1 MRKNNNVK
9 IISARLSGVNNPILV
24 INGKKNT
31 KNVKFAVYEGKNKI
45 EYIDDMSFS
54 ENEFLL
60 NILLSKKANV
70 IKVYYING
78 EKEELIYKCY
88 NNKIKRLFL
97 KLFSKIQSVLN
108 IFSATGKFIKM
119 LWKKYRLIVPIKDFR
134 TELNEFKDEIR
145 NRNFKNFYNSLNLVD
160 YNKWIDTKEEK
171 TVYEELK
178 YNPLISVLIPVY
190 NIGRVYLSKCIDSI
204 LNGHYQNFEI
214 CLVDDC
220 SSNKETIE
228 TLEEYA
234 KKDKRIKVKYRK
246 ENGHISRT
254 TNDAL
259 EMATGEFVALVDND
273 DELTEDALYCVA
285 KVLNDD
291 KTIDF
296 IYSDED
302 KLDYKGNRYYP
313 NFKPD
318 YSPDTLLGLNYICHL
333 AVIRKK
339 IVEEVGGFE
348 VGLEGSQDHDL
359 FLKVVEKTDKIY
371 HIPKILY
378 HWRIVKGSTSETMDN
393 KGYATEKGRLAV
405 ENALKRRGRVGT
417 VTTEK
422 KCLHY
427 IVNYEVKDEP
437 LVSIIIPTKDYADV
451 TETCLKSIYEKTDYK
466 NYEIIVMNNNS
477 EKKETFELFDK
488 YKKKYKNF
496 KVVDANYEFNY
507 SKINNDAV
515 KHAKGDYICLLN
527 NDTEIISSNWLSVM
541 VGYASLPYIGAVGA
555 KLLYPDNTVQH
566 CGIIIGLG
574 GTAGHIGVNLPEDDL
589 LNFGRLLIPFDCSAV
604 TAACLLV
611 SKDKYL
617 EVGGLEENLT
627 VAFNDVDF
635 NMKLLE
641 KGYYNI
647 CLSQIKLYHYESK
660 TRGYDT
666 TSEKHKRFLREKE
679 YMFNKWKE
687 KINDDKFY
695 NKNYSRTIPFN
706 LDK

>member
-1 MRKNNNVK
+1 MQKNKDIK
-9 IISARLSGVNNPILV
+9 ILSAKLSGVNNPILV
-24 INGKKNT
+24 INGKKNN
-31 KNVKFAVYEGKNKI
+31 KKIKFNVYEGKNKI
-45 EYIDDMSFS
+45 EYIDDMGFS
-54 ENEFLL
+54 EDEFLL
-60 NILLSKKANV
+60 NILLSKKSSV
-70 IKVYYING
+70 VKVYYVNG
-78 EKEELIYKCY
+78 DKEKLIYKCF
-88 NNKIKRLFL
+88 NNKLKRLFL
-97 KLFSKIQSVLN
+97 KIFSKLESVFN
-108 IFSATGKFIKM
+108 IFGAFFKFTKM
-119 LWKKYRLIVPIKDFR
+119 LRKKYGLIVPLSSLKM
-134 TELNEFKDEIR
+134 ELHELKDEIR
-145 NRNFKNFYNSLNLVD
+145 NRNFKNFYNSYNLVD
-160 YNKWIDTKEEK
+160 YNKWIDTREEK
-171 TVYEELK
+171 TEYKELD

-190 NIGRVYLSKCIDSI
+190 NIGKEYLSKCLDSI

-220 SSNKETIE
+220 SKNEETIE
-228 TLEEYA
+228 TLKEYEQ
-234 KKDKRIKVKYRK
+234 KDERIKVKYRK

-259 EMATGEFVALVDND
+259 EMAKGEFVALVDND

-285 KVLNDD
+285 RALNEDN
-291 KTIDF
+291 TLDF

-302 KLDYKGNRYYP
+302 KLDYRGNRYYP

-318 YSPDTLLGLNYICHL
+318 YSPDTLMALNYICHL

-359 FLKVVEKTDKIY
+359 FLKIVEKTDRIY

-378 HWRIVKGSTSETMDN
+378 HWRIVKGSTSETLDN
-393 KGYATEKGRLAV
+393 KEYAIEKGRLAV
-405 ENALKRRGRVGT
+405 ENALKRRNLSGT
-417 VTTEK
+417 VTTEQ

-427 IVNYEVKDEP
+427 IVNYDVKEEP
-437 LVSIIIPTKDYADV
+437 LVSIIIPTKDYADI
-451 TETCLKSIYEKTDYK
+451 TEQCLKSIYEKTDYK

-477 EKKETFELFDK
+477 EKKETFDLFDK

-496 KVVDANYEFNY
+496 RVIDANYEFNY

-515 KHAKGDYICLLN
+515 KNAKGEYICLLN
-527 NDTEIISSNWLSVM
+527 NDTEVISSNWLTSM

-555 KLLYPDNTVQH
+555 KLLFPDNTIQH
-566 CGIIIGLG
+566 CGIILGLG

-589 LNFGRLLIPFDCSAV
+589 LNFGRLLVPFDCSAV

-611 SKDKYL
+611 SKKKYL
-617 EVGGLEENLT
+617 EVNGLEENLT

-647 CLSQIKLYHYESK
+647 CLPQAKLYHYESK

-666 TSEKHKRFLREKE
+666 TSEKHKRFLKEKE
-679 YMFNKWKE
+679 YMFNKWE
-687 KINDDKFY
+687 DKIKNDKFY
-695 NKNYSRTIPFN
+695 NKNYSRNIPFN

>member
-1 MRKNNNVK
+1 MRINDNVK

-24 INGKKNT
+24 INGKKKT

-78 EKEELIYKCY
+78 EKEELIYKCH

-220 SSNKETIE
+220 SSNKETID

-246 ENGHISRT
+246 ENGHISRA

-259 EMATGEFVALVDND
+259 AMATGEFVALVDND

-285 KVLNDD
+285 KALNDD

-359 FLKVVEKTDKIY
+359 FLKVVEKTDRIY

-378 HWRIVKGSTSETMDN
+378 HWRIVKGSTSETLDN
-393 KGYATEKGRLAV
+393 KEYAIEKGRLAV
-405 ENALKRRGRVGT
+405 ENALKRRNRVGT

-427 IVNYEVKDEP
+427 IVNYDVKKEP

-451 TETCLKSIYEKTDYK
+451 TEKCLKSIYEKTDYK
-466 NYEIIVMNNNS
+466 NYEIILMNNNS
-477 EKKETFELFDK
+477 SQKETFDLFDK

-496 KVVDANYEFNY
+496 KVIDANYEFNY
-507 SKINNDAV
+507 SRINNDAV
-515 KHAKGDYICLLN
+515 RHAKGDYICLLN
-527 NDTEIISSNWLSVM
+527 NDTEIISSDWLTNM
-541 VGYASLPYIGAVGA
+541 VGYASLPHIGAVGA
-555 KLLYPDNTVQH
+555 KLLYPDNTIQH
-566 CGIIIGLG
+566 CGIILGLG
-574 GTAGHIGVNLPEDDL
+574 GTAGHIGVNLPQDDL

-617 EVGGLEENLT
+617 EVGGLEETLT

-647 CLSQIKLYHYESK
+647 CLSQVKLYHYESK

-666 TSEKHKRFLREKE
+666 TSEKHKRFLKEKE